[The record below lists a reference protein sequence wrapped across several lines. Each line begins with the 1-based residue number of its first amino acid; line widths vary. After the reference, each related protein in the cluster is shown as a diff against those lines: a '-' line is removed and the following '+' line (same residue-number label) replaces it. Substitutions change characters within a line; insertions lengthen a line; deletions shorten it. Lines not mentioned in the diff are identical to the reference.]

1 MILPGR
7 VPGYKSSDVQLL
19 PSSTSKHNVWE
30 LYQEAASIDSMRPVG
45 YSTFTRLWR
54 ELLPYVVVMKPMTD
68 LCWLCQQN
76 SAAITRSSNRPV
88 EEKTMVCV
96 MNMLEMGE
104 SIVVCAKRIVFCTC
118 THMHMYMYI

>member
-1 MILPGR
+1 MALLGR

-19 PSSTSKHNVWE
+19 PSSTSKHTVWE

-54 ELLPYVVVMKPMTD
+54 ELLPYVVVTKPMTD
-68 LCWLCQQN
+68 LCWRCQRN
-76 SAAITRSSNRPV
+76 SAAITRISNRPV

-96 MNMLEMGE
+96 CEC
-104 SIVVCAKRIVFCTC
+104 VCNSE
-118 THMHMYMYI
+118 